1 MKMKNIITLTFLVIF
16 LGTAYS
22 QNSNKKEFLYDENW
36 KLIEMSDFKDKIKD
50 SKYTYKLFENDT
62 AYVGKILLREE
73 IGKITNDDRTLLI
86 NYLKKI
92 TNSEVDSTKNIIIN
106 FFFKPEIKPNGSC
119 IDNYTSDSKYK
130 RYFKKNSN
138 DIQFFIIQKDY
149 NYKKKN
155 VFEDNEGFIQK
166 LLFKYYFDCG
176 NYIII
181 KPNGEFLLRRGEYR
195 QNEIKEKI
203 NSEWKKL

>member
-1 MKMKNIITLTFLVIF
+1 MKNFITITFLVIF
-16 LGTAYS
+16 LAFGYS

-36 KLIEMSDFKDKIKD
+36 KTIEMSEFKDKIKD

-62 AYVGKILLREE
+62 VYVGKILLREE
-73 IGKITNDDRTLLI
+73 IGKITTDDRTQLI
-86 NYLKKI
+86 KYLRKI

-106 FFFKPEIKPNGSC
+106 FFFKPEFKPNGSC
-119 IDNYTSDSKYK
+119 IDNYTSDNKYK
-130 RYFKKNSN
+130 RYFKKSAN
-138 DIQFFIIQKDY
+138 DIQFFVTQKDY
-149 NYKKKN
+149 AYQKKN
-155 VFEDNEGFIQK
+155 VFQDNDDFIRE

-181 KPNGEFLLRRGEYR
+181 KPNGEFLLRRGEYH

-203 NSEWKKL
+203 NSQWKKL